1 MNCKNCTY
9 TKKIPVFVDRV
20 FSDGQWHIGDKKYC
34 CHPRQEHDIPI
45 INLGIVDGGKC
56 PVEECK

>member
-1 MNCKNCTY
+1 MDNGTLE
-9 TKKIPVFVDRV
+9 I
-20 FSDGQWHIGDKKYC
+20 KKYC